1 MNPNLIYPRAGDR
14 ETVYLKN
21 VVNDPSIIVGDYTMY
36 NDFAHDPREFA
47 AKNVLYHY
55 YVNRDRLIIGKYC
68 SIACGAVPFQQREPL
83 PPLAVDLPLPY
94 LLRRVGAG
102 RAARH

>member
-47 AKNVLYHY
+47 ANNVLYHY
-55 YVNRDRLIIGKYC
+55 YVNRDRLIIG
-68 SIACGAVPFQQREPL
+68 
-83 PPLAVDLPLPY
+83 
-94 LLRRVGAG
+94 
-102 RAARH
+102 